1 MRHVNA
7 RRSALFL
14 IVMLLVPL
22 CAVRGS
28 SAQEPLSGGGC
39 DGLQA
44 GDRVNAVLLIDQ
56 SSSMG
61 DAATA
66 EVSNGLDIVG
76 DRLVALADQEVEVQL
91 AIVGFGLQGIYRV
104 LLPLS
109 PIATAQERIVDAQ
122 SSYITSDPNTDY
134 RSGLAGARKQLE
146 ESTADCRLMLW
157 FTDGQFDVG
166 PDGEDSGDAPAV
178 LEAVCGAEGGL
189 AQWFQDSNVRSY
201 VILSNDWDIS
211 TWERKF
217 NSFGVLEA
225 SLSVM
230 QAVTGSSEILDNR
243 TTGGREAA
251 IAALLEERGYEVDAA
266 CRPFTQNR
274 SEVGGIRLNA
284 GDLNDVFDL
293 LLAELLGDTFVGD
306 CPAVA
311 VPGSEEGVY
320 VVESPPLPDG
330 LMLDRVQIYDLN
342 GPESALS
349 FYGQPADGSARRVL
363 TLYDQ
368 AIDAP
373 QLQQFSAGWQIEVEG
388 PETMEICIAHP
399 PPSEIAS
406 TAVPVRLI
414 DGPERPEAGQ
424 DSVQY
429 EVDLSG
435 LPLIAKARAAGRS
448 TDGLL
453 TGFGVDPAETDWSA
467 SWSGGTTATLTFS
480 PTAEGSVDSVGLYV
494 DIVTGGDAAPVSVPL
509 EGVLG
514 SVVTVAGVAGGP
526 SFDCGDQQPDDGSGE
541 FQELGLRGGEVP
553 TEAFVGSVSCTAYPA
568 EADVTEVTFSI
579 ADSDNSAFDDLGFV
593 LATSVGSFEVGESF
607 TLAPGDEPVG
617 FQLELSEPLANE
629 TFQTG
634 GTLVVTLTWVRPGTE
649 VAYESSVALT
659 VPVDLMPRATLQT
672 ALVFTLVAALIAI
685 VLALGVF
692 RFTNSLIKIPGPDRL
707 RARRADITILN
718 ADSGSPQLVWA
729 DATKLAQARLDGDR
743 RRPSR
748 VLAGVTQLAQA
759 IPVRSQRVGI
769 DLTADVFTLTRRLPS
784 LLTPF
789 RGITA
794 RVSGMHVIQSAP
806 AATNGDASG
815 SFSQLILLGT
825 DGIPDGDGSLE
836 ARVVVVH
843 AQDREPALE
852 ELELTLGRM
861 ISPFAER
868 VTQDHQP
875 TLEQRLAPFT
885 SGVIA
890 VPGAASRSDPSADVS
905 PQASTGTQPPTS
917 PERPTGTGE
926 DPPPW
931 FDGDRR

>member
-7 RRSALFL
+7 RRSSLFMV
-14 IVMLLVPL
+14 VMLLVPL
-22 CAVRGS
+22 CAVSGS
-28 SAQEPLSGGGC
+28 SAQESLSGDGC
-39 DGLQA
+39 EGLRA
-44 GDRVNAVLLIDQ
+44 GDRVDAVMLIDQ

-61 DAATA
+61 DAATT

-76 DRLVALADQEVEVQL
+76 DRLRALADQEVEAQL
-91 AIVGFGLQGIYRV
+91 AVVGFGVQGIHRV

-109 PIATAQERIVDAQ
+109 PIAIAQERIVDAQ

-134 RSGLAGARKQLE
+134 LAGLSGARKQLE
-146 ESTADCRLMLW
+146 ESTAECRLMLW

-166 PDGEDSGDAPAV
+166 PDGEDSEEAPAL
-178 LEAVCGAEGGL
+178 LEAVCGAEEGL

-201 VILSNDWDIS
+201 VILSNDWNIT
-211 TWERKF
+211 TWEQKF

-230 QAVTGSSEILDNR
+230 QAVTGSSEILDER
-243 TTGGREAA
+243 TTGDREAA

-284 GDLNDVFDL
+284 GELNDIFDVL
-293 LLAELLGDTFVGD
+293 LSELLGDTFVGD

-311 VPGSEEGVY
+311 LPGSEEGVF

-330 LMLDRVQIYDLN
+330 LVLDRVQIYDLN

-349 FYGQPADGSARRVL
+349 FYGQPADGSARRAL
-363 TLYDQ
+363 TLFDK

-399 PPSEIAS
+399 PPSELTS
-406 TAVPVRLI
+406 TTVPVRLV
-414 DGPERPEAGQ
+414 DGPERPEVGQ

-435 LPLIAKARAAGRS
+435 LPLVAKAKAAGRG
-448 TDGLL
+448 TDGLI
-453 TGFGVDPAETDWSA
+453 TGFGVDPAETAWAA

-480 PTAEGSVDSVGLYV
+480 PTSEGSVDSVGLYV

-514 SVVTVAGVAGGP
+514 SVVTVTGEADGP
-526 SFDCGDQQPDDGSGE
+526 SFDCGDQQSDDGSGE

-553 TEAFVGSVSCTAYPA
+553 TEAFVGVLSCTVYPA
-568 EADVTEVTFSI
+568 EADVTKVTFTI
-579 ADSDNSAFDDLGFV
+579 ADSENSAFDDLGFV
-593 LATSVGSFEVGESF
+593 LATSGGSFEVGESF
-607 TLAPGDEPVG
+607 TLEPGDEPVA
-617 FQLELSEPLANE
+617 FQFELRKPLANE
-629 TFQTG
+629 TLQTG
-634 GTLVVTLTWVRPGTE
+634 GTLLVTLTWVRPGTD

-659 VPVDLMPRATLQT
+659 VPVDLVPRATLQT
-672 ALVFTLVAALIAI
+672 ALLITLVGALIAI
-685 VLALGVF
+685 MLALGVF
-692 RFTNSLIKIPGPDRL
+692 RFTNSLIKIPGPDGL
-707 RARRADITILN
+707 RSRRADITILN
-718 ADSGSPQLVWA
+718 ADSASPQIVWA
-729 DATKLAQARLDGDR
+729 NATQLAQARLAGDR

-748 VLAGVTQLAQA
+748 VLGGATQLAEA
-759 IPVRSQRVGI
+759 RPLRSQRVGI
-769 DLTADVFTLTRRLPS
+769 DLTADGFTLTRRLPP
-784 LLTPF
+784 LLAPF
-789 RGITA
+789 RRITA
-794 RVSGMHVIQSAP
+794 QVTGMHAIQSSP
-806 AATNGDASG
+806 SATNGDAAG

-825 DGIPDGDGSLE
+825 DGMPDGDGSLE

-843 AQDREPALE
+843 PADREPTLE
-852 ELELTLGRM
+852 ELEAELARM
-861 ISPFAER
+861 IPPFAER
-868 VTQDHQP
+868 ATQDLQP

-885 SGVIA
+885 SGVVA
-890 VPGAASRSDPSADVS
+890 VPGAGSPSSPSVDPS
-905 PQASTGTQPPTS
+905 PKTSTGTQPPSS
-917 PERPTGTGE
+917 PERPAGTGE